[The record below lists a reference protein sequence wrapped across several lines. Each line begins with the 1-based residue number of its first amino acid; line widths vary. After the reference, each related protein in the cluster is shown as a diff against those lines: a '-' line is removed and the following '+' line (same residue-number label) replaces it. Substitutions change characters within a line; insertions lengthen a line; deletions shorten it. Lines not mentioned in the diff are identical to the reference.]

1 MTRSRLVLFALAALF
16 LLSACNTVEGFG
28 RDLSKAGDQLEE
40 AADEAR
46 N

>member
-1 MTRSRLVLFALAALF
+1 MFRRLATPALLVLAALF

-28 RDLSKAGDQLEE
+28 RDLSKAGEKIED
-40 AADEAR
+40 AA